1 MKNKLIVKIVAA
13 YFVLLMIV
21 LITQLPKREQVV
33 TEPIVSELK
42 YENKLKNA
50 IVLYIDSPIALVN
63 EKQILIDEEDSSI
76 TPTIV
81 NNQTYVPIRFIAKV
95 FNANL
100 SWSKQL
106 RETTIR
112 FNNKA
117 IIFGEKSDEIRIV
130 DSISEKVKIIN
141 SPPEIINDNTYVP
154 IRVITEVF
162 EKELFYD
169 NGLIIISNTV
179 NIFDSSSDK
188 KKIEELSNKLNGL
201 PIVGSEDKLRELI
214 GDEKDFFSNS
224 KNWFSKN
231 KKDNFYEKPI
241 KNDDILTD
249 SSFEVKNS
257 LNLNNKLK
265 SLNFNSNNES
275 EHYKIKTDGKNI
287 YYAVDEKIYIIDTE
301 NSSIVKTIIIENNFN
316 IERIYVDND
325 FLIVFGNEPK
335 YMQDYTDGEKQISGS
350 HCNMYIYN
358 IKDIKNVN
366 LLRTVSLDGYFNNY
380 YRSGEYIYIISDVSV
395 YELEI
400 NNQYMPPSY
409 FDSNNSYNR
418 SYIDYK
424 DIYYFPD
431 MSENSFKVIAAVNLY
446 NNDNETKVYSYLGSS
461 NNIYISNNGLYIS
474 TENIKKEEKINK
486 SKHDLNGN
494 EKTNI
499 YKFIIDNENIN
510 YAKRVNLKGQI
521 HDYYSINSY
530 NGFLRV
536 SFMHFNKRD
545 DNLYNSLYIF
555 DDNLNIVGK
564 YENALKQQKI
574 DSSRFIENRAYMS
587 LLERKDVLFVFDISN
602 PKKPKYLGVLNIK
615 GNNERFYSYNENTI
629 IVFSTNQA
637 EYEGNSY
644 DTGLKIRFLDITDI
658 KNPIAIY
665 DEDIGNKGT
674 VSEIVNNYKVFDISD
689 DNNIIAFPITVFE
702 AVDKENPFG
711 DVKLSFQGVY
721 MYSID
726 EENGIQLYN
735 KITNFSKEEYENNEI
750 NNSEFIKNILIDS
763 NFIYTFSNNLI
774 TLADLYN
781 LDELEYIE
789 LN

>member
-1 MKNKLIVKIVAA
+1 M
-13 YFVLLMIV
+13 
-21 LITQLPKREQVV
+21 
-33 TEPIVSELK
+33 
-42 YENKLKNA
+42 
-50 IVLYIDSPIALVN
+50 
-63 EKQILIDEEDSSI
+63 
-76 TPTIV
+76 
-81 NNQTYVPIRFIAKV
+81 
-95 FNANL
+95 
-100 SWSKQL
+100 
-106 RETTIR
+106 
-112 FNNKA
+112 
-117 IIFGEKSDEIRIV
+117 
-130 DSISEKVKIIN
+130 
-141 SPPEIINDNTYVP
+141 
-154 IRVITEVF
+154 
-162 EKELFYD
+162 
-169 NGLIIISNTV
+169 
-179 NIFDSSSDK
+179 
-188 KKIEELSNKLNGL
+188 
-201 PIVGSEDKLRELI
+201 
-214 GDEKDFFSNS
+214 
-224 KNWFSKN
+224 
-231 KKDNFYEKPI
+231 
-241 KNDDILTD
+241 
-249 SSFEVKNS
+249 
-257 LNLNNKLK
+257 
-265 SLNFNSNNES
+265 NFNSNNES

-335 YMQDYTDGEKQISGS
+335 YMQGYTDGEKQISGS

-424 DIYYFPD
+424 NIYYFPD

-637 EYEGNSY
+637 EHEGNSY

-658 KNPIAIY
+658 KNPVTIY

-711 DVKLSFQGVY
+711 DAKLSFQGVY